1 MSFKSNLSHFYRGDT
16 REFSFEFTDSA
27 GQPLNITGHELW
39 FTMKRDVADTDSDAV
54 LQKRIVML
62 PSQQSE
68 NGECMLTLSSTE
80 TDSIPPGI
88 YLFDFQRVIPDN
100 PPVVKTL
107 MSGKISV
114 LPDIT
119 RSNGA

>member
-16 REFSFEFTDSA
+16 REFSFGFTDCT
-27 GQPLNITGHELW
+27 GQAVNITGHELW
-39 FTMKRDVADTDSDAV
+39 FTMKREVGDADADAV
-54 LQKRIVML
+54 LQKRIVM
-62 PSQQSE
+62 PPGPQSE
-68 NGECMLTLSSTE
+68 RGECTLTLTSIE

-88 YLFDFQRVIPDN
+88 YLFDFQRVIPDS